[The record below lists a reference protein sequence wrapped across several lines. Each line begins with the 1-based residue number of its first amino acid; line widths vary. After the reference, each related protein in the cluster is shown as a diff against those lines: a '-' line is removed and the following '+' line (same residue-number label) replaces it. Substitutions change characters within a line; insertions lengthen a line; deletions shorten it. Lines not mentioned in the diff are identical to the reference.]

1 MAVFRVD
8 KTRDYTV
15 MSNHHLRNT
24 ELSLKAKGLHSLML
38 SLPEN
43 WDYTTKG
50 LARICKDGVDA
61 ICSTLNELEQHGYL
75 TRRRLRDDKG
85 RLGDIEYTIHEQ
97 PAKPEDTPLP
107 PKRENPVLDKPV
119 LDLPKREKPVLDKP
133 VLGKPE
139 QAKPKQENPAQLNTI
154 SNQALNELSTEL
166 LNIHQS
172 IIPGCMTE
180 QQAELAVKPEKTPGT
195 LKPVNPDLID
205 RIDEI
210 SESDTYREII
220 KGNIEYDF
228 LCERYGKKNLDEIVE
243 LALEVVCSKR
253 KYVRMAGND
262 IPKEIAKSRM
272 LKLDSSHIEYVLD
285 CLHKNTTK
293 VRNIKAYVL
302 TALYNAPATID
313 KYYQAEVNHDLYGVD

>member
-75 TRRRLRDDKG
+75 TRIRLRDEKG

-97 PAKPEDTPLP
+97 PVKPEDTPFP

-119 LDLPKREKPVLDKP
+119 LDSPKRENPVLDKP

-139 QAKPKQENPAQLNTI
+139 QAKPEQENPAQSITVF
-154 SNQALNELSTEL
+154 NQALKELNTES

-172 IIPGCMTE
+172 I
-180 QQAELAVKPEKTPGT
+180 TPGEAPGT
-195 LKPVNPDLID
+195 RTAEKPDGID

-210 SESDTYREII
+210 NESDTYREII
-220 KGNIEYDF
+220 RENIEYDF
-228 LCERYGKKNLDEIVE
+228 LCERYGKESLDEIVE

-253 KYVRMAGND
+253 KYIRIAGND
-262 IPKEIAKSRM
+262 MPKEIAKNRM

-302 TALYNAPATID
+302 TAIYNAPVTID
-313 KYYQAEVNHDLYGVD
+313 KYYQAEVNHDLYGTD